1 MADTSSKQRMCTYLV
16 KYVTFNMH
24 LISRERHF
32 HLQIMAHV
40 HSCTVNFHHIMER
53 CTKKTDFVRFKALVT
68 GSDICQ

>member
-40 HSCTVNFHHIMER
+40 HSQLIFTISWRGVR
-53 CTKKTDFVRFKALVT
+53 KKRILFVSKPW
-68 GSDICQ
+68 